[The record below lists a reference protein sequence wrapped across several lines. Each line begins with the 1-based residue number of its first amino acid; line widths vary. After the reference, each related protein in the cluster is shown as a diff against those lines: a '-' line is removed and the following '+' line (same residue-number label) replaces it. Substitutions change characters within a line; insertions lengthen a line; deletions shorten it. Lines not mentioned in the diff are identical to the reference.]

1 MKIVRTFWLFVLLVA
16 MTIPLTKSTFI
27 VFTPE
32 EKAQQ
37 ITHTLEFDYVTWTL
51 DAAAVKTGEAGISVS
66 QRLTP
71 AQQHQLVVRYF
82 ELVRELESVKYSVQV
97 IYADPRVSHP
107 EVEAKEELTRQE
119 ELQSA
124 LQRLDPDGGG
134 YPAAAGGRTHWSE
147 WGSPGWAKPFLRFC
161 FTPLPHQNRL
171 ITSPRDKIVQ
181 DVNLSLMAEL
191 TLEETNK
198 LEDQIEASTGE
209 SALVVG
215 TGGIGVYPTMIMRTS
230 DLRWVVN
237 TIAHEWTHNYLS
249 LRALGL
255 NYETTPELRI
265 MNETTASIAGNEIGE
280 EVLKTYYP
288 ELAAGEENSV
298 KLAAPIEDDAFNFQ
312 AEMHETRI
320 TVDEMLAQG
329 KVSEA
334 ETYMELRR
342 QLFVDHGYLI
352 RKLNQAYFAF
362 YGAYA
367 DSPVSA
373 AGDDPVGEAVRQLRT
388 DSSNLAAFIRAMGVM
403 NSYADLQKAVGSE

>member
-1 MKIVRTFWLFVLLVA
+1 MRIIRTFWLIVFMIALTV
-16 MTIPLTKSTFI
+16 PLTKSIFF

-37 ITHTLEFDYVTWTL
+37 ITRTLEFDYVTWTL
-51 DAAAVKTGEAGISVS
+51 DAVAIKTGEAGISVS
-66 QRLTP
+66 QRMTP

-82 ELVRELESVKYSVQV
+82 ELVRDLESVKYSVQV

-107 EVEAKEELTRQE
+107 EVEAKEELAQQE
-119 ELQSA
+119 LLQTA
-124 LQRLDPDGGG
+124 LQRLDPLVEDILQRQVANTLVKMGIPRLGEAVPPVL
-134 YPAAAGGRTHWSE
+134 YHTSA
-147 WGSPGWAKPFLRFC
+147 
-161 FTPLPHQNRL
+161 TPKSL

-191 TLEETNK
+191 TLEETNQ
-198 LEDQIEASTGE
+198 LEDQIEASIGE

-265 MNETTASIAGNEIGE
+265 MNETTASISGNEIGE

-288 ELAAGEENSV
+288 ELASGEGNSV

-312 AEMHETRI
+312 AEMHETRV

-329 KVSEA
+329 MIDEA
-334 ETYMELRR
+334 EAYMELRR
-342 QLFVDHGYLI
+342 QMFVDQGYII

-373 AGDDPVGEAVRQLRT
+373 AGDDPVGEAVRQLRA
-388 DSSNLAAFIRAMGVM
+388 DSPSLATFLRAMGAM
-403 NSYADLQKAVGSE
+403 NSYSDLQKTVGS

>member
-1 MKIVRTFWLFVLLVA
+1 MVA
-16 MTIPLTKSTFI
+16 FTVPLTKSTFF

-37 ITHTLEFDYVTWTL
+37 ITRTLEFDYVTWTL
-51 DAAAVKTGEAGISVS
+51 DAVAIKTGESGINVS

-71 AQQHQLVVRYF
+71 AQQHQLVLRYF

-97 IYADPRVSHP
+97 IYSDPRVSHP
-107 EVEAKEELTRQE
+107 EVEAKEELEQQE
-119 ELQSA
+119 VLQTA
-124 LQRLDPDGGG
+124 LQRLDPLVEDILQLQVANTVVKMGIPRLGEAVPPVL
-134 YPAAAGGRTHWSE
+134 YHTSA
-147 WGSPGWAKPFLRFC
+147 
-161 FTPLPHQNRL
+161 TPKSL

-191 TLEETNK
+191 TLEETNQ

-215 TGGIGVYPTMIMRTS
+215 TGGIGIYPTMIMRTS
-230 DLRWVVN
+230 DLKWVVN
-237 TIAHEWTHNYLS
+237 TIAHEWTHNYLT
-249 LRALGL
+249 LRLLGL

-280 EVLKTYYP
+280 EVLKAYYP
-288 ELAAGEENSV
+288 ELASGEGKSV

-312 AEMHETRI
+312 AEMHETRV

-329 KVSEA
+329 MIDEA
-334 ETYMELRR
+334 EAYMELRR
-342 QLFVDHGYLI
+342 QMFVDQGYII

-373 AGDDPVGEAVRQLRT
+373 SGDDPVGEAVRQLRA
-388 DSSNLAAFIRAMGVM
+388 DSPSLATFLRAMGAM
-403 NSYADLQKAVGSE
+403 NSYSDLQKTVGS

>member
-1 MKIVRTFWLFVLLVA
+1 MRIIRTFWLIVFMIALTV
-16 MTIPLTKSTFI
+16 PLTKSIFF

-37 ITHTLEFDYVTWTL
+37 ITRTLEFDYVTWTL
-51 DAAAVKTGEAGISVS
+51 DAVAIKTGESGINVS

-71 AQQHQLVVRYF
+71 SQQHQLVVRYF
-82 ELVRELESVKYSVQV
+82 ELVRDLESVKYSVQV

-107 EVEAKEELTRQE
+107 EVEAKEELAQQE
-119 ELQSA
+119 VLQTA
-124 LQRLDPDGGG
+124 LQRLDPLVEDILQRQVANTLVKMGIPRLGEAVPPVL
-134 YPAAAGGRTHWSE
+134 YHTSA
-147 WGSPGWAKPFLRFC
+147 
-161 FTPLPHQNRL
+161 TPKSL

-191 TLEETNK
+191 TLEETNQ

-265 MNETTASIAGNEIGE
+265 MNETTASISGNEIGE

-288 ELAAGEENSV
+288 ELASGEGNSV

-312 AEMHETRI
+312 AEMHETRV

-329 KVSEA
+329 MIDEA
-334 ETYMELRR
+334 EAYMELRR
-342 QLFVDHGYLI
+342 QMFVDQGYII

-373 AGDDPVGEAVRQLRT
+373 AGDDPVGEAVRQLRA
-388 DSSNLAAFIRAMGVM
+388 DSPSLATFLRAMGAM
-403 NSYADLQKAVGSE
+403 NSYSDLQKTVGS

>member
-1 MKIVRTFWLFVLLVA
+1 MVA
-16 MTIPLTKSTFI
+16 LTVPLTKSTFI
-27 VFTPE
+27 VITPE

-37 ITHTLEFDYVTWTL
+37 ITRTLEFDYVTWTL
-51 DAAAVKTGEAGISVS
+51 DAVAIKTGESGISVS

-71 AQQHQLVVRYF
+71 AQQHQLVLRYF

-107 EVEAKEELTRQE
+107 EVEAKEELAQQE
-119 ELQSA
+119 VLQTA
-124 LQRLDPDGGG
+124 LQRLDPLVEDILQRQVANTLVKMGITRLGEAVPPVL
-134 YPAAAGGRTHWSE
+134 YHTSA
-147 WGSPGWAKPFLRFC
+147 
-161 FTPLPHQNRL
+161 TPKSL

-191 TLEETNK
+191 TLEETNQ
-198 LEDQIEASTGE
+198 LEDQIEANTGE

-288 ELAAGEENSV
+288 ELASGEGNSV

-312 AEMHETRI
+312 AEMHETRV

-329 KVSEA
+329 KIGEA
-334 ETYMELRR
+334 EAYMELRR
-342 QLFVDHGYLI
+342 QMFVDHGYII

-373 AGDDPVGEAVRQLRT
+373 AGDDPVGEAVRQLRV
-388 DSSNLAAFIRAMGVM
+388 DSPSLAAFIRAMGVM
-403 NSYADLQKAVGSE
+403 NSYADLQKAVRSE

>member
-1 MKIVRTFWLFVLLVA
+1 MRIVRTFWLFVFLMV
-16 MTIPLTKSTFI
+16 MTIPLTKSIYFA
-27 VFTPE
+27 FTPE

-37 ITHTLEFDYVTWTL
+37 ITRRLEFDYVTWSL
-51 DAAAVKTGEAGISVS
+51 DAAAIKTGEAGINVS

-71 AQQHQLVVRYF
+71 AQQHQMVVRYF
-82 ELVRELESVKYSVQV
+82 ELVRDLESVKYSVQV
-97 IYADPRVSHP
+97 IYADPRVSQP
-107 EVEAKEELTRQE
+107 EVEAREELARQE
-119 ELQSA
+119 ELQTELQKLDPLVEDI
-124 LQRLDPDGGG
+124 LQRQVANTLVKMGIPRLGEAIPPVL
-134 YPAAAGGRTHWSE
+134 YHTSA
-147 WGSPGWAKPFLRFC
+147 
-161 FTPLPHQNRL
+161 TPKSL

-230 DLRWVVN
+230 DLKWVVN

-265 MNETTASIAGNEIGE
+265 MNETTASIAGNEIGDA
-280 EVLKTYYP
+280 VLKTYYP
-288 ELAAGEENSV
+288 ELAHNNESTI
-298 KLAAPIEDDAFNFQ
+298 KLAASTEKDQFNFQ
-312 AEMHETRI
+312 AEMHETRV

-329 KVSEA
+329 KISEA

-342 QLFVDHGYLI
+342 QLFVDNGYII

-373 AGDDPVGEAVRQLRT
+373 AGDDPVGEAVRQFRT
-388 DSSNLAAFIRAMGVM
+388 DSITLADFIHAMGVM
-403 NSYADLQKAVGSE
+403 NSYADLQKAVGSK

>member
-1 MKIVRTFWLFVLLVA
+1 MVA
-16 MTIPLTKSTFI
+16 FTVPLTKSTFF

-37 ITHTLEFDYVTWTL
+37 ITRTLEFDYVTWTL
-51 DAAAVKTGEAGISVS
+51 DAVAIKTGESGINVS

-71 AQQHQLVVRYF
+71 AQQHQLVLRYF

-97 IYADPRVSHP
+97 IYSDPRVSHP
-107 EVEAKEELTRQE
+107 EVEAKEELEQQE
-119 ELQSA
+119 VLQTA
-124 LQRLDPDGGG
+124 LQRLDPLVEDILQLQVANTVVKMGIPRLGEAVPPVL
-134 YPAAAGGRTHWSE
+134 YHTSA
-147 WGSPGWAKPFLRFC
+147 
-161 FTPLPHQNRL
+161 TPKSL

-191 TLEETNK
+191 TLEETNQ

-215 TGGIGVYPTMIMRTS
+215 TGGIGIYPTMIMRTS
-230 DLRWVVN
+230 DLKWVVN
-237 TIAHEWTHNYLS
+237 TIAHEWTHNYLT
-249 LRALGL
+249 LRLLGL

-288 ELAAGEENSV
+288 ELASGEGKSV

-312 AEMHETRI
+312 AEMHETRV

-329 KVSEA
+329 MIDEA
-334 ETYMELRR
+334 EAYMELRR
-342 QLFVDHGYLI
+342 QMFVDQGYII

-373 AGDDPVGEAVRQLRT
+373 SGDDPVGEAVRQLRA
-388 DSSNLAAFIRAMGVM
+388 DSPSLATFLRAMGAM
-403 NSYADLQKAVGSE
+403 NSYSDLQKTVGS

>member
-1 MKIVRTFWLFVLLVA
+1 MIALTV
-16 MTIPLTKSTFI
+16 PLTKSIFF

-37 ITHTLEFDYVTWTL
+37 ITRTLEFDYVTWTL
-51 DAAAVKTGEAGISVS
+51 DAVAIKTGEAGISVS
-66 QRLTP
+66 QRMTP

-82 ELVRELESVKYSVQV
+82 ELVRDLESVKYSVQV

-107 EVEAKEELTRQE
+107 EVEAKEELAQQE
-119 ELQSA
+119 LLQTA
-124 LQRLDPDGGG
+124 LQRLDPLVEDILQRQVANTLVKMGIPRLGEAVPPVL
-134 YPAAAGGRTHWSE
+134 YHTSA
-147 WGSPGWAKPFLRFC
+147 
-161 FTPLPHQNRL
+161 TPKSL

-191 TLEETNK
+191 TLEETNQ
-198 LEDQIEASTGE
+198 LEDQIEASIGE

-265 MNETTASIAGNEIGE
+265 MNETTASISGNEIGE

-288 ELAAGEENSV
+288 ELASGEGNSV

-312 AEMHETRI
+312 AEMHETRV

-329 KVSEA
+329 MIDEA
-334 ETYMELRR
+334 EAYMELRR
-342 QLFVDHGYLI
+342 QMFVDQGYII

-373 AGDDPVGEAVRQLRT
+373 AGDDPVGEAVRQLRA
-388 DSSNLAAFIRAMGVM
+388 DSPSLATFLRAMGAM
-403 NSYADLQKAVGSE
+403 NSYSDLQKTVGS

>member
-1 MKIVRTFWLFVLLVA
+1 MRIIRTFWLIVLMVA
-16 MTIPLTKSTFI
+16 FTVPLTKSTFF

-37 ITHTLEFDYVTWTL
+37 ITRTLEFDYVTWTL
-51 DAAAVKTGEAGISVS
+51 DAVAIKTGESGINVS

-71 AQQHQLVVRYF
+71 AQQHQLVLRYF

-97 IYADPRVSHP
+97 IYSDPRVSHP
-107 EVEAKEELTRQE
+107 EVEAKEELEQQE
-119 ELQSA
+119 VLQTA
-124 LQRLDPDGGG
+124 LQRLDPLVEDILQLQVANTVVKMGIPRLGEAVPPVL
-134 YPAAAGGRTHWSE
+134 YHTSA
-147 WGSPGWAKPFLRFC
+147 
-161 FTPLPHQNRL
+161 TPKSL

-191 TLEETNK
+191 TLEETNQ

-215 TGGIGVYPTMIMRTS
+215 TGGIGIYPTMIMRTS
-230 DLRWVVN
+230 DLKWVVN
-237 TIAHEWTHNYLS
+237 TIAHEWTHNYLT
-249 LRALGL
+249 LRLLGL

-288 ELAAGEENSV
+288 ELASGEGKSV

-312 AEMHETRI
+312 AEMHETRV

-329 KVSEA
+329 MIDEA
-334 ETYMELRR
+334 EAYMELRR
-342 QLFVDHGYLI
+342 QMFVDQGYII

-373 AGDDPVGEAVRQLRT
+373 SGDDPVGEAVRQLRA
-388 DSSNLAAFIRAMGVM
+388 DSPSLATFLRAMGAM
-403 NSYADLQKAVGSE
+403 NSYSDLQKTVGS